1 MSATITE
8 PNDDQIQVSGAYK
21 DFTGGSGSTTTVIQ
35 YSSGSGDAPAA
46 GDAGRFLMWR
56 ADTADTKT
64 WEIRYI
70 ESATASTVT
79 VGDGGFSSAPPSG
92 AEFRMSS
99 NLDDIRTGVN
109 NAAKLRR
116 NDTHYEF
123 VNREWKLTGGAFLAD
138 VDKSIGMTNKNASG
152 WSPSA
157 FQVGENCAVQFGRLN
172 GGEANDS
179 VETTQGCRLALKST
193 ANNKLI
199 FGIRIATASDVEP
212 DNDIQ
217 IGDILSA
224 DQYDADGAILN
235 FYGCQIEASHTSHPL
250 FIRSGGPLRMIG
262 TICDGDIGGRF
273 YNEAS
278 ELVDCRFSGN
288 SDGGHAWSAAVT
300 PTRDIDNVFFF
311 GNNTALKSISGYD
324 VTFTN
329 CRFADS
335 NTKIIQAGG
344 QPSLNFKF
352 IDCTTFA
359 NNKISANK
367 GNYTQGK
374 SINYEIT
381 DSGGTGLSD
390 VLVAVYDKNGLLQTG
405 VQNSSSGTVPEIQ
418 AIFFNKPNGS
428 AQAANLAPFDIR
440 VRKYGYTY
448 LGFQSAVS
456 EPIKQEIR
464 LVANSELVSTKT
476 QAQAISGISLNFA
489 TSTLTLTAD
498 HSAQALY
505 DYYQYQ
511 LGESAN
517 MQYAEDFT
525 KSGSSFDLGDW
536 DLVVDGCTYTGDITT
551 SGTITRS
558 NGGKIVGTATDT
570 SGTIVLLPWEV
581 KNVEGTSRIQLVNVT
596 KSNTEV
602 VNTKLT
608 SSDPFI
614 DATGSYTGDQI
625 AVGDVIRLR
634 VTCVVGA
641 EALLPVLQTG
651 VATSTGI
658 TFQVDQ
664 KPDTVYNTNGING
677 STVEK
682 RNDNASGTLTA
693 DYVNPMGVD
702 ISDADGT
709 ASVKE
714 IYAFFTYSTTTA
726 DGVDNW
732 FGGMRAIDNANYEV
746 ITANA
751 DIKLQNIGSNSVV
764 VTDGRMYRD
773 DGTSVLYAEDGDK
786 PIVMDSG
793 ALVTSVQ
800 PQVEAALNANAKIS
814 SINNNSKLIPSLL

>member
-8 PNDDQIQVSGAYK
+8 PNNAQIQVSGAYK
-21 DFTGGSGSTTTVIQ
+21 DFTGGSGNSTTVIN
-35 YSSGSGDAPAA
+35 YSSGEAPAA
-46 GDAGRFLMWR
+46 GDTGRFLMWR

-92 AEFRMSS
+92 ANFRMSS
-99 NLDDIRTGVN
+99 NLQDINSAISNQGKFR
-109 NAAKLRR
+109 K

-123 VNREWKLTGGAFLAD
+123 ISREWKLTNGAFLAD
-138 VDKSIGMTNKNASG
+138 VDKSIGMTNKNTEE

-157 FQVGENCAVQFGRLN
+157 FQVGTFCAIQFGRLN

-193 ANNKLI
+193 NKSKLI
-199 FGIRIATASDVEP
+199 FGVKNNGS
-212 DNDIQ
+212 
-217 IGDILSA
+217 SA
-224 DQYDADGAILN
+224 DSYDAKGAILN

-250 FIRSGGPLRMIG
+250 FVRASGPLRMIG

-273 YNEAS
+273 YNEAT

-288 SDGGHAWSAAVT
+288 TSGGHAWSTAT
-300 PTRDIDNVFFF
+300 SPTRDIDNVFFF
-311 GNNTALKSISGYD
+311 GNNTAIKSFQSWD
-324 VTFTN
+324 ATFKN

-335 NTKIIQAGG
+335 NDMIIEASSTGN
-344 QPSLNFKF
+344 LNFKF

-359 NNKISANK
+359 DSKISDNR

-381 DSGGTGLSD
+381 DSGGTGLDD
-390 VLVAVYDKNGLLQTG
+390 VLVAVYDKNGLVQTG
-405 VQNSSSGTVPEIQ
+405 VQTSSSGAVSEIQ
-418 AIFFNKPNGS
+418 AIFFSKLHNQG
-428 AQAANLAPFDIR
+428 AVNLAPFDIR
-440 VRKYGYTY
+440 IRKYGYTY
-448 LGFQSAVS
+448 LGFSSLVS
-456 EPIKQEIR
+456 DKIKQEIR
-464 LVANSELVSTKT
+464 LVVNSELVSTKT

-558 NGGKIVGTATDT
+558 NDGKILGSATDA
-570 SGTIVLLPWEV
+570 SGTTVLLPWEV
-581 KNVEGTSRIQLVNVT
+581 RNVEATTRLQLYNITQSSLIVTQKLSGTAGNYV
-596 KSNTEV
+596 
-602 VNTKLT
+602 
-608 SSDPFI
+608 
-614 DATGSYTGDQI
+614 DATGTYEQSEI

-634 VTCVVGA
+634 CTCVVGA
-641 EALLPVLQTG
+641 EAMLPVEITG

-658 TFQVDQ
+658 TFA
-664 KPDTVYNTNGING
+664 
-677 STVEK
+677 VE
-682 RNDNASGTLTA
+682 
-693 DYVNPMGVD
+693 P
-702 ISDADGT
+702 
-709 ASVKE
+709 
-714 IYAFFTYSTTTA
+714 
-726 DGVDNW
+726 
-732 FGGMRAIDNANYEV
+732 
-746 ITANA
+746 
-751 DIKLQNIGSNSVV
+751 NS
-764 VTDGRMYRD
+764 
-773 DGTSVLYAEDGDK
+773 
-786 PIVMDSG
+786 
-793 ALVTSVQ
+793 
-800 PQVEAALNANAKIS
+800 
-814 SINNNSKLIPSLL
+814 